1 MGDNSCIEKKTIY
14 GFDLLKFI
22 MAVLIIAA
30 HTHLF
35 EEYDILASIRGN
47 IASIAVP
54 TFMAISAF
62 FFFKKI
68 YRVPKEENT
77 RPILVKT
84 VKRLA
89 ILFLCWYILMLPMTY
104 IKFFSVATIK
114 ETVFAIFLSCT
125 FNGYW
130 FIKAL
135 IINTCIFYLCRDGK
149 ALILCTFISY
159 FIYLFFSYNYIY
171 HFIDFPYHPY
181 YSFYYHLAY
190 YSAGVLFAR
199 YGESILRNNIN
210 HLLILA
216 IWILLFLA
224 SLFFYEVLDPIY
236 RLFSI
241 PLLFILFYQLDLQPR
256 PYYKTMRDMSIILY
270 MVQFVL
276 IWLYNGACDL
286 WLQSDSM
293 SYAVL
298 QYSITRFIVVTMVA
312 IVIAWLILRYEKYPK
327 CDFLHYL
334 H

>member
-1 MGDNSCIEKKTIY
+1 MSTNSLNTKKAIY

-22 MAVLIIAA
+22 LALLIIAG
-30 HTHLF
+30 HTSLF
-35 EEYDILASIRGN
+35 EEFSSLSLFREN
-47 IASIAVP
+47 LSSIAVP
-54 TFMAISAF
+54 TFMAISAYL
-62 FFFKKI
+62 FFKKV
-68 YRVPKEENT
+68 YSKQESEETRV
-77 RPILVKT
+77 ILLKT

-89 ILFLCWYILMLPMTY
+89 ILFICWYVLMLPMTY
-104 IKFFSVATIK
+104 FKFFSVATIK
-114 ETVFAIFLSCT
+114 ETFFAIFFSCT
-125 FNGYW
+125 FTGYW

-135 IINTCIFYLCRDGK
+135 LINTCIFYLCRRGK
-149 ALILCTFISY
+149 ALILLTFFSWI
-159 FIYLFFSYNYIY
+159 IYLFFSYNYIY

-190 YSAGVLFAR
+190 YSVGVLFAR
-199 YGESILRNNIN
+199 YGECILKN
-210 HLLILA
+210 HVNSLLVIA
-216 IWILLFLA
+216 IWMLLLA
-224 SLFFYEVLDPIY
+224 SCFFFDFADPIY
-236 RLFSI
+236 RLLSI
-241 PLLFILFYQLDLQPR
+241 PLLFIFFYQLDLEPK

-286 WLQSDSM
+286 WLQPDSM
-293 SYAVL
+293 CYAVL